1 MAVPTT
7 VVGVAFEPALV
18 ALLLVAAHH
27 GGSAIPDMMHHLQ
40 VFKRQAVSRCIGFA
54 MALEDVRD
62 FEGLSTGYKV
72 FRRLHGKGFRLQ
84 PDPTD

>member
-1 MAVPTT
+1 MSEFKVTEPYRPRPISFD
-7 VVGVAFEPALV
+7 GVREIA
-18 ALLLVAAHH
+18 
-27 GGSAIPDMMHHLQ
+27 GWRIKMYAITYGP
-40 VFKRQAVSRCIGFA
+40 
-54 MALEDVRD
+54 EDVRD